1 MLRLAAIL
9 LIGAVAIG
17 TLMPSADRASG
28 DPASGDPESADRAQ
42 GYVEAYPIA
51 VAALASEPRSQTI
64 SDGPDVR
71 LRREADGH
79 FYADARVNGT
89 TIRFLVDT
97 GASGVALSERD
108 ASRAGVD
115 FASSRYQVIG
125 SGASGE
131 VRGEFVRLDSVELGE
146 QRQSDASAVVLDTSD
161 HSLLG
166 QSFLRRFAS
175 VTIEGDSMILR

>member
-1 MLRLAAIL
+1 MAAIL

-17 TLMPSADRASG
+17 TLMPSADRALA
-28 DPASGDPESADRAQ
+28 DRASGDRESADRAQ
-42 GYVEAYPIA
+42 GSVEAYPIA
-51 VAALASEPRSQTI
+51 VAALASEPEPPSQTI
-64 SDGPDVR
+64 SDGPNVR

-115 FASSRYQVIG
+115 FANSRYQVIG

>member
-17 TLMPSADRASG
+17 TLMPSAD
-28 DPASGDPESADRAQ
+28 PASGGPESADRAQ
-42 GYVEAYPIA
+42 GSVEAYPIA
-51 VAALASEPRSQTI
+51 VAALASEPRSPTI